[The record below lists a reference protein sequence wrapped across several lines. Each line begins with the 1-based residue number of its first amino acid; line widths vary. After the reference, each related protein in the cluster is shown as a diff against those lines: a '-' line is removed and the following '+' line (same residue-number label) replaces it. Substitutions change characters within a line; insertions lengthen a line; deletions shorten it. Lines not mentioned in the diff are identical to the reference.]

1 MVQRKHMEK
10 DNEKSER
17 LGMYGR
23 GIERIKLKKAAGI
36 MQKNWKGNLDTVEI
50 GGSDIYPALE
60 ALIDDNIDMVL
71 VDMRMLVEME
81 KSGQQLDDGIVISGV
96 IKRRDPRYV
105 MIRRRGTK
113 DVVENAV
120 VVTDSDE
127 NAAVICEMYDNV
139 ECVVENNIK
148 DCMSKL
154 DSEECDAVF
163 AFYDDIRIARLYNG
177 LKYKYTLMDFSD
189 CVPPHGQG
197 IYCILT
203 NGKRSV
209 IKHMF
214 DVSHRTTAMS
224 FDIEEDIIR
233 RLLMNDYVKSCNAYV
248 KISGDKIEVYADV
261 KGYRGNI
268 KVQEKDELKNK
279 NLIMRKIVDRI
290 SKSM

>member
-1 MVQRKHMEK
+1 MEK

-233 RLLMNDYVKSCNAYV
+233 RLLMNEYVKSCNAYV

-268 KVQEKDELKNK
+268 RVQEKDELKNK
-279 NLIMRKIVDRI
+279 NLVMRKIVDRI

>member
-1 MVQRKHMEK
+1 MEK

-248 KISGDKIEVYADV
+248 KISGDKIEEYADV

-279 NLIMRKIVDRI
+279 NLVMRKIVDRI

>member
-1 MVQRKHMEK
+1 MEK

-233 RLLMNDYVKSCNAYV
+233 RLLMNEYVKSCNAYV
-248 KISGDKIEVYADV
+248 KISGDKIETYVDV
-261 KGYRGNI
+261 NGYRGNI

>member
-1 MVQRKHMEK
+1 MEK
-10 DNEKSER
+10 DNEKPER

-23 GIERIKLKKAAGI
+23 GIERIKLKKAADI
-36 MQKNWKGNLDTVEI
+36 MKKNWKGNLDTVEI
-50 GGSDIYPALE
+50 GGSDVYPALE
-60 ALIDDNIDMVL
+60 ALVDDNIDMVL

-96 IKRRDPRYV
+96 IKRRNPRYV

-120 VVTDSDE
+120 VATDSDE
-127 NAAVICEMYDNV
+127 NAAVICGMYDNV
-139 ECVVENNIK
+139 KYVVENNIK
-148 DCMSKL
+148 DCMNRL

-163 AFYDDIRIARLYNG
+163 TFYDDVRIARLYNG
-177 LKYKYTLMDFSD
+177 IKYKYTLMDFSD

-203 NGKRSV
+203 DGKRNV

-233 RLLMNDYVKSCNAYV
+233 RLLMNEYVKYCNAYV
-248 KISGDKIEVYADV
+248 KISGDKIEIYADV

-279 NLIMRKIVDRI
+279 NLVMRKIVDRI

>member
-1 MVQRKHMEK
+1 MEK

-224 FDIEEDIIR
+224 FDIDEYIIR

>member
-1 MVQRKHMEK
+1 MEK

-23 GIERIKLKKAAGI
+23 GIERIKLKKAADI
-36 MQKNWKGNLDTVEI
+36 MKKNWKGNLDTVEI
-50 GGSDIYPALE
+50 GGSDVYPALE
-60 ALIDDNIDMVL
+60 ALVDDNIDMVL

-96 IKRRDPRYV
+96 IKRRNPRYV

-120 VVTDSDE
+120 VATDSDE
-127 NAAVICEMYDNV
+127 NAAVICGMYDNV
-139 ECVVENNIK
+139 KYVVENNIK
-148 DCMSKL
+148 DCMNRL

-163 AFYDDIRIARLYNG
+163 TFYDDVRIARLYNG
-177 LKYKYTLMDFSD
+177 IKYKYTLMDFSD

-203 NGKRSV
+203 NGKRNV

-233 RLLMNDYVKSCNAYV
+233 RLLMNEYVKYCNAYV
-248 KISGDKIEVYADV
+248 KISGDKIEIYADV

-279 NLIMRKIVDRI
+279 NLVIRKIVDRI

>member
-1 MVQRKHMEK
+1 MEK

-163 AFYDDIRIARLYNG
+163 AFYDDIRFARLYNG

>member
-1 MVQRKHMEK
+1 MEK

-96 IKRRDPRYV
+96 INRRDPRYV

>member
-1 MVQRKHMEK
+1 MEK

-120 VVTDSDE
+120 VATDSDE

-163 AFYDDIRIARLYNG
+163 AFYDDIRIAKLYNG

-279 NLIMRKIVDRI
+279 NLVMRKIVDRI

>member
-1 MVQRKHMEK
+1 MKS
-10 DNEKSER
+10 DIAKSER

-36 MQKNWKGNLDTVEI
+36 MQKNWKGNMDTVEI
-50 GGSDIYPALE
+50 GGSDVYPALE
-60 ALIDDNIDMVL
+60 ALIDGNIDMVL
-71 VDMRMLVEME
+71 ADMKMLVEME
-81 KSGQQLDDGIVISGV
+81 KSGQQLEDGIVISGV
-96 IKRRDPRYV
+96 LKRRDPRYV

-120 VVTDSDE
+120 VATDSDE
-127 NAAVICEMYDNV
+127 NAAVICGMYDNV

-233 RLLMNDYVKSCNAYV
+233 RLLMNEYVKSCNAYV
-248 KISGDKIEVYADV
+248 KISGDKIETYVDV
-261 KGYRGNI
+261 NGYRGNI

-279 NLIMRKIVDRI
+279 NLVIRKVVDRI

>member
-1 MVQRKHMEK
+1 MEK

-120 VVTDSDE
+120 VATDSDE
-127 NAAVICEMYDNV
+127 NAAVICGMYDNV

-268 KVQEKDELKNK
+268 RVQEKDELKNK
-279 NLIMRKIVDRI
+279 NLVMRKIVDRI

>member
-1 MVQRKHMEK
+1 MEK

-279 NLIMRKIVDRI
+279 NLVIRKVVDRI